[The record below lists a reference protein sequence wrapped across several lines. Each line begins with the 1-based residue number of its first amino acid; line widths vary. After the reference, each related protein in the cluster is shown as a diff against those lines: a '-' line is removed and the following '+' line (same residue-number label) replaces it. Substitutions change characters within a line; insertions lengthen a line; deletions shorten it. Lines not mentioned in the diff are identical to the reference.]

1 MRAKQPVY
9 VLDTNILVDYT
20 DVIPGEDGKRPVE
33 PTVDLEKAHII
44 IPTAVIRELSKFKK
58 EATERGKSARVVL
71 RRLRNLFEGDLHS
84 INSVYNLQ
92 AAISTLNGEQKIS
105 ILPVHKNFHQSLAF
119 DPARDDM
126 DGQIILATLAAN
138 CIMKGYAVDGTD
150 VNGEISTSLFKGVTL
165 LTNDNG
171 LAIRARERGILTSRY
186 GYKHHAPYT
195 GRREIVVPKELFY
208 EFWNTRYVIREMFEA
223 LMPPETPKLV
233 ANEFIVMKLENP
245 EDYPADYG
253 IDDDPYFSHIG
264 RYDAKEDV
272 IMPLRYVSSFPIRP
286 RNAGQAIYAEALADP
301 QFAAVVC
308 TGPAGSGKT
317 YMATVFGYN
326 ACKEGQFI
334 GVTIV
339 PCECRSSIGSLPGDL
354 DEKMDPDVQP
364 IKNALRNYL
373 ISEDSKF
380 RKEIETLRKF
390 GTGKNA
396 KKACCDND
404 DECSQEKRS
413 IKTKLKDRVDLIW
426 DNWFSNIPIESAR
439 GRDFSYELAIYD
451 EAQDQNVSQMDTLI
465 KRLGADGKII
475 ITGDLDQIHSPYL
488 DRDNNG
494 LVYAKTTLL
503 GSPLVA
509 QVCFTEDEVIR
520 HPLVKE
526 VAKRQHVTTENTPK

>member
-308 TGPAGSGKT
+308 TGPA
-317 YMATVFGYN
+317 ATW
-326 ACKEGQFI
+326 
-334 GVTIV
+334 
-339 PCECRSSIGSLPGDL
+339 
-354 DEKMDPDVQP
+354 QP
-364 IKNALRNYL
+364 Y
-373 ISEDSKF
+373 
-380 RKEIETLRKF
+380 
-390 GTGKNA
+390 
-396 KKACCDND
+396 
-404 DECSQEKRS
+404 
-413 IKTKLKDRVDLIW
+413 
-426 DNWFSNIPIESAR
+426 
-439 GRDFSYELAIYD
+439 LAIMP
-451 EAQDQNVSQMDTLI
+451 ARRGNLSASRLCRVNVAVVLGLYLETWMKKWIQMCNPSRML
-465 KRLGADGKII
+465 
-475 ITGDLDQIHSPYL
+475 
-488 DRDNNG
+488 
-494 LVYAKTTLL
+494 
-503 GSPLVA
+503 
-509 QVCFTEDEVIR
+509 
-520 HPLVKE
+520 
-526 VAKRQHVTTENTPK
+526 